1 MSESRQTQI
10 PKSKTV
16 KKRDADE
23 DVAPSSTI
31 PDEAAKQKLKE
42 LDEFMEGVLQEAG
55 QEFLDEFK
63 QVEGE

>member
-10 PKSKTV
+10 PKSKRA
-16 KKRDADE
+16 KKRDTSE
-23 DVAPSSTI
+23 ETAPSSTA
-31 PDEAAKQKLKE
+31 PDEVAKQKLKE

>member
-1 MSESRQTQI
+1 MSEFRQKQI
-10 PKSKTV
+10 PKRQRKKKEESEETV
-16 KKRDADE
+16 P
-23 DVAPSSTI
+23 VATVS
-31 PDEAAKQKLKE
+31 EEEKLRKLKD